1 MEKIPAYR
9 QVYSALKSKIESGVY
24 SPGQLLPS
32 ETDLCETFSVS
43 RTTIRRAVGL
53 LCAEGYLSTRRGKGT
68 EVLDI
73 TKNKKQNRIRSFS
86 ETLAEKGFQVT
97 TRGMSIE
104 KVPAP
109 SDVANALELSQGEL
123 VYLVQRIQCV
133 DRKPVAYIKNYLK
146 MNVVPN
152 LESRTNTFT
161 SLYSLLEDQYH
172 IILKDAVESI
182 SARSASF
189 TDSQILQVPLHSPL
203 LYIKRITY
211 TEDGPFEYT
220 ESKIVA
226 EQYEYKIYLSGRN

>member
-9 QVYSALKSKIESGVY
+9 QVYAALKSQLKSGVY

-43 RTTIRRAVGL
+43 RTTIRRAIGL

-68 EVLDI
+68 EVLDFR
-73 TKNKKQNRIRSFS
+73 KNKKQNRINSFS
-86 ETLAEKGFQVT
+86 ETLAEKGYHVT

-109 SDVANALELSQGEL
+109 ADVAKALELTKGEL

-133 DRKPVAYIKNYLK
+133 ERKPIAYIKNYLK
-146 MNVVPN
+146 MNLVPN
-152 LESRTNTFT
+152 LESYINTFT
-161 SLYSLLEDQYH
+161 SLYSLLENQYH
-172 IILKDAVESI
+172 IILKDGIESI
-182 SARSASF
+182 SARNASF

-203 LYIKRITY
+203 LYIIRITN
-211 TEDGPFEYT
+211 TEDGPFEFT
-220 ESKIVA
+220 ERKIVA
-226 EQYEYKIYLSGRN
+226 EQYDYKVYLSGRN